1 MLKQL
6 LALALFVATSAT
18 LSAQDA
24 AKSQTQSCTVA
35 NNCKDTKDVKETK
48 DAGKTGTTAPKTA
61 EKAN

>member
-6 LALALFVATSAT
+6 LALALFVATSVS

-24 AKSQTQSCTVA
+24 AKTQSCTVA
-35 NNCKDTKDVKETK
+35 NNCKDSKDMKETK